1 MIFRKAEQ
9 QDLGRVYTLY
19 RSLVG
24 SSMCTW
30 DESYPG
36 WIQINEDFQHG
47 GLYVMEENSTIA
59 GAISLVPENELDE
72 LPFWV
77 CHQAKEIARVAVA
90 PEQQGKGIAYR
101 MVSALMTQASQA
113 GVPAIHLLVA
123 AENAPAQKLYR
134 RCGFAFLNRCS
145 MFGLDFFACEK
156 LL

>member
-1 MIFRKAEQ
+1 MIFRKAKQ
-9 QDLGRVYTLY
+9 QDLDEVYKLY

-24 SSMCTW
+24 SAMCTW
-30 DESYPG
+30 DEYYPG

-59 GAISLVPENELDE
+59 GAISLVPENELDA

-77 CHQAKEIARVAVA
+77 CSQAREIARVAVA
-90 PEQQGKGIAYR
+90 PGLQGKGIAYQ
-101 MVSALMTQASQA
+101 MVSALTAQVFQS
-113 GVPAIHLLVA
+113 GVPAIHLLVSV
-123 AENAPAQKLYR
+123 ENAPAQRLYR
-134 RCGFAFLNRCS
+134 KCGFTFLNRCS